1 MLQQSKPGHLVGLNE
16 LSGNAESVVAEKRI
30 ASVTAN
36 LNVTTK
42 TTLYTV
48 PTGFKLVVTR
58 LVLRSASTSLT
69 TASFGFGFDANATD
83 VDGSSLHTELTGSTL
98 VSQIIPLSGAKIGS
112 AADVLGIKCS
122 IAQGAEATLVVDVFG
137 VLIPV

>member
-1 MLQQSKPGHLVGLNE
+1 MLQQSKPGHLVAIDE
-16 LSGNAESVVAEKRI
+16 LSGNAVSAVGEKRI

-36 LNVTTK
+36 LNVLTK

-58 LVLRSASTSLT
+58 IVLRSASVSLT

-83 VDGSSLHTELTGSTL
+83 VDTSSLHTELTGATL
-98 VSQIIPLSGAKIGS
+98 VSQIIPLAGAKIGS

-122 IAQGAEATLVVDVFG
+122 IAQGVAATLVVDVFG